1 VTTQF
6 DPFRFD
12 QHAGPEPVDGP
23 LPSVWLIAEDDDLE
37 MLRPRWHRYFAALVI
52 IIFLGVTALT
62 AMRQMLATP
71 QPHVG
76 TAP

>member
-1 VTTQF
+1 VAIQF

-23 LPSVWLIAEDDDLE
+23 LPAVWLIEEDDDLE
-37 MLRPRWHRYFAALVI
+37 LQRPGWLRALAGFVI

-62 AMRQMLATP
+62 AMRHALSVPLPQTPATR
-71 QPHVG
+71 
-76 TAP
+76 